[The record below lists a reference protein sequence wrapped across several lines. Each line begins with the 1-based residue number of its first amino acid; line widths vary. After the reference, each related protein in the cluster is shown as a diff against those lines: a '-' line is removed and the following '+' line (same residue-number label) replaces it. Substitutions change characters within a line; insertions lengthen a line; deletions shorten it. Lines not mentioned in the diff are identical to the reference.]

1 MGRRSAVALGHL
13 SFQIRQFASHHD
25 VFSRESGAD
34 PTTLALFEP
43 SRDAAD
49 NHAHDENHKSHKIE
63 RNRHGKVRIGRIE
76 RVEGHRDRLVIGDR
90 QRDQRGE
97 SRDHEDYLQEPADHR
112 LYAHDHLADHLAGTS
127 ICGRFRRSRISLPVL
142 KNGTDFWSTATCA
155 PVLGLRPARARRF
168 LTEKAPKPRNSTR
181 SPRASAA
188 TISPRM
194 ALTIFSTSRW

>member
-1 MGRRSAVALGHL
+1 MRWRSAVALGHL

-25 VFSRESGAD
+25 VFGRESGTN
-34 PTTLALFEP
+34 PTALALFEP

-49 NHAHDENHKSHKIE
+49 NHARDENRKSHKIE

-97 SRDHEDYLQEPADHR
+97 SRDHDDRLQEPMDHR
-112 LYAHDHLADHLAGTS
+112 LYANDHFAATS
-127 ICGRFRRSRISLPVL
+127 ICSRFRRSRISLPVL

-188 TISPRM
+188 TISPRI